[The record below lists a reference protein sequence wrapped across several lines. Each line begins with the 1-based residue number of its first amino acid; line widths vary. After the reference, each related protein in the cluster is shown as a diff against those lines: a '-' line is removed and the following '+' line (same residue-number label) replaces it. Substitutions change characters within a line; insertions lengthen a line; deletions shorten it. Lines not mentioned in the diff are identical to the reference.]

1 MDFSWRLLIL
11 GWRLAIQSV
20 EGSKRLR
27 FPRRGL
33 SSRLRHKLCLN
44 LHPPGSSS
52 SVLTCQ
58 PPHVHQILLFLSLNM
73 CISSVL
79 CFSGE
84 CWLIP
89 TLQVLGAAMVSHD
102 MSYTEWEL
110 DQKEGWVPKNW
121 CFWTVVLEKTIDSPL
136 NSKIKSVSF
145 KRNQQRIFIGRTEA
159 EAEAPM
165 LWPPDA
171 KTQLIGKDLDAE
183 RDRRQKE
190 KRVAED
196 EMAR

>member
-1 MDFSWRLLIL
+1 M
-11 GWRLAIQSV
+11 
-20 EGSKRLR
+20 
-27 FPRRGL
+27 
-33 SSRLRHKLCLN
+33 
-44 LHPPGSSS
+44 
-52 SVLTCQ
+52 
-58 PPHVHQILLFLSLNM
+58 
-73 CISSVL
+73 
-79 CFSGE
+79 
-84 CWLIP
+84 
-89 TLQVLGAAMVSHD
+89 
-102 MSYTEWEL
+102 
-110 DQKEGWVPKNW
+110 
-121 CFWTVVLEKTIDSPL
+121 VLEKTIDSPL